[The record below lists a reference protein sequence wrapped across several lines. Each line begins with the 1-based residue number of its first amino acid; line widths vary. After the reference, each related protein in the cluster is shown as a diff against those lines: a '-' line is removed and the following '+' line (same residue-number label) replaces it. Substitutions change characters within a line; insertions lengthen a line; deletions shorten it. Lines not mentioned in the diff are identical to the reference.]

1 MKITDLEP
9 GIKLEMELYDRDG
22 KAMEPI
28 LISEFEWAED
38 DGFAVIAAPIHEGII
53 YPVHT
58 GTVIDI
64 FFGYKLNNARGMNMY
79 KLRARVRGRRV
90 VDNIALLEIIPEGE
104 IEKIQRRQYFRFSCS
119 TAVYYRALVL
129 SGKEETADGGEE
141 YKRALAVDLSGCG
154 MRMLTVE
161 RLEYGTF
168 LEIEI
173 KLNDNIS
180 LKLPGKVVRVTPI
193 ENNDSFKY
201 EEGIWFKKIDSKH
214 REEIIRY
221 IFQEQRKLRKKGLI

>member
-9 GIKLEMELYDRDG
+9 GIKLEMELYDKNG
-22 KAMEPI
+22 KALKPVF
-28 LISEFEWAED
+28 ISEFEWAED
-38 DGFAVIAAPIHEGII
+38 DGLAIIAAPIHEGII
-53 YPVHT
+53 YPVPA
-58 GTVIDI
+58 GAVIDV

-90 VDNIALLEIIPEGE
+90 IDNIALLEIIPEGE
-104 IEKIQRRQYFRFSCS
+104 IEKIQRRRYFRFDCS
-119 TAVYYRALVL
+119 AAVYYRALAF
-129 SGKEETADGGEE
+129 SGKDESGQDEE

-154 MRMLTVE
+154 MRMLTAE
-161 RLEYGTF
+161 RLELNTL

-173 KLNDNIS
+173 KLNDNMS
-180 LKLPGKVVRVTPI
+180 LKLPGRVVRVTPI

-214 REEIIRY
+214 REEIIKY